1 MSRRSSNFR
10 KPGGMA
16 STTRLLVIGA
26 HAADFVWRSAG
37 AIALT
42 TREGGTALAVAL
54 SYGERGESAELWA
67 APEQQVENVKRIRH
81 QEATKAAEILQVGF
95 SCLDLGD
102 YPLEVG
108 SNALAQL
115 ADMVRDFEPNV
126 VITHG
131 EKDPFNPDHPVAHQA
146 AIRAEQLA
154 VGAGR
159 AAAFKTIP
167 QPQVLLFE
175 PHYPDSSAFVP
186 EVYLDIT
193 PVQDVK
199 ERAMAALE
207 SQRYMP
213 DYQSMRSRQRAWQAR
228 RISGD
233 GAISNVE
240 VFQRFTPQV
249 IHTL

>member
-1 MSRRSSNFR
+1 MSR
-10 KPGGMA
+10 
-16 STTRLLVIGA
+16 RLLVIGA

-42 TREGGTALAVAL
+42 TSSGGSALAVAL
-54 SYGERGESAELWA
+54 SYGERGESAELWNQPDQTIEA
-67 APEQQVENVKRIRH
+67 VKRIRH
-81 QEATKAAEILQVGF
+81 EEVLQAADVLNAHF
-95 SCLDLGD
+95 TCFDLGD
-102 YPLEVG
+102 YPLQVSVDDLER
-108 SNALAQL
+108 L
-115 ADMVRDFEPNV
+115 ADVARQFEPDV

-131 EKDPFNPDHPVAHQA
+131 IHDPFNPDHPVAHSA

-175 PHYPDSSAFVP
+175 PHYPDSSGFVP
-186 EVYLDIT
+186 DVYLDISA
-193 PVQDVK
+193 VHEIKAQ
-199 ERAMAALE
+199 AMAAMR

-213 DYQSMRSRQRAWQAR
+213 AYQVMRSEQRAWQAK
-228 RISGD
+228 RISGRTD
-233 GAISNVE
+233 ITHVE

-249 IHTL
+249 VNHL